1 MIKKRKA
8 ASWLSTEILP
18 VKELWPQRDDVLDAL
33 FRRPSRCHLIFNTFH
48 HSFPVQFFF
57 RASPKRK
64 LDHHPKNSQQSLHL
78 LDQKTFA
85 RTSTHQLSHPTPPTK
100 IKIMDDS
107 WQETAFTTR
116 HMHNRQSRNG
126 NSKGSSGKSKRTT
139 FDVRKTFGS
148 YTIKCPS
155 WFKLHNEMETEN
167 KDAVLELYRL
177 TECGRGVVGEMSLP
191 GVMRAA
197 VLLAASRK
205 SLQGILDVLK
215 PVKEVEEDKTEEK
228 KDDEDSGE
236 DSDEEEEEEEES
248 EEEPEPDRF
257 DTFEKNSFREPK
269 FWLRW
274 NGVLESPAVGEEK
287 AESGLGYIIF
297 PSNDCRKFKGTLN
310 CASLEWKDVA
320 ISGHKI
326 APRSE
331 SDVPVAWGPDEVP
344 M

>member
-1 MIKKRKA
+1 
-8 ASWLSTEILP
+8 
-18 VKELWPQRDDVLDAL
+18 
-33 FRRPSRCHLIFNTFH
+33 
-48 HSFPVQFFF
+48 
-57 RASPKRK
+57 
-64 LDHHPKNSQQSLHL
+64 
-78 LDQKTFA
+78 
-85 RTSTHQLSHPTPPTK
+85 
-100 IKIMDDS
+100 MDDS
-107 WQETAFTTR
+107 WQETAFTSR
-116 HMHNRQSRNG
+116 HMHNRQSRN
-126 NSKGSSGKSKRTT
+126 NATKPSSGKSKRTT

-155 WFKLHNEMETEN
+155 WFKLYNEMDTSSN
-167 KDAVLELYRL
+167 QDAVLELYRL
-177 TECGRGVVGEMSLP
+177 TECGNGVVGEMSLP
-191 GVMRAA
+191 GVIRAA

-205 SLQGILDVLK
+205 SLQGILETLE
-215 PVKEVEEDKTEEK
+215 PVKETEEEKGKEEK
-228 KDDEDSGE
+228 KKGEQNDDEDSDDE
-236 DSDEEEEEEEES
+236 DEDEEES
-248 EEEPEPDRF
+248 EESEPEPDRF

-274 NGVLESPAVGEEK
+274 NGVIESPAVGEEK

-331 SDVPVAWGPDEVP
+331 SDIPVAWGPDEVP

>member
-1 MIKKRKA
+1 
-8 ASWLSTEILP
+8 
-18 VKELWPQRDDVLDAL
+18 
-33 FRRPSRCHLIFNTFH
+33 
-48 HSFPVQFFF
+48 
-57 RASPKRK
+57 
-64 LDHHPKNSQQSLHL
+64 
-78 LDQKTFA
+78 
-85 RTSTHQLSHPTPPTK
+85 
-100 IKIMDDS
+100 MDDS
-107 WQETAFTTR
+107 WQEIAFSTR
-116 HMHNRQSRNG
+116 HMHNRQSRNNGTKTGG
-126 NSKGSSGKSKRTT
+126 NGKSKRTT
-139 FDVRKTFGS
+139 FDIRKAFGT

-155 WFKLHNEMETEN
+155 WFKLYNEIDTGEN

-191 GVMRAA
+191 GVIRAA

-205 SLQGILDVLK
+205 SLQGILDVLE
-215 PVKEVEEDKTEEK
+215 PVKEAEMDKLEEEKKVEK
-228 KDDEDSGE
+228 KDDEDS
-236 DSDEEEEEEEES
+236 DDEEEEEEES
-248 EEEPEPDRF
+248 EDEPEADRF
-257 DTFEKNSFREPK
+257 ETFEKNSFREPK

-320 ISGHKI
+320 FSGHKL

-331 SDVPVAWGPDEVP
+331 SDIPVSWGLEEVP

>member
-1 MIKKRKA
+1 
-8 ASWLSTEILP
+8 
-18 VKELWPQRDDVLDAL
+18 
-33 FRRPSRCHLIFNTFH
+33 
-48 HSFPVQFFF
+48 
-57 RASPKRK
+57 
-64 LDHHPKNSQQSLHL
+64 
-78 LDQKTFA
+78 
-85 RTSTHQLSHPTPPTK
+85 
-100 IKIMDDS
+100 MDDS
-107 WQETAFTTR
+107 WQETAFTSR
-116 HMHNRQSRNG
+116 HMHNRQSRNNG
-126 NSKGSSGKSKRTT
+126 SKSGGSGKSKRTT

-155 WFKLHNEMETEN
+155 WFKLYNEMDTSSN
-167 KDAVLELYRL
+167 QDAVLELYRL
-177 TECGRGVVGEMSLP
+177 TECGNGVVGEMSLP
-191 GVMRAA
+191 GVIRAA

-205 SLQGILDVLK
+205 SLQGILDTLE
-215 PVKEVEEDKTEEK
+215 PVKKVEEEKDEEEK
-228 KDDEDSGE
+228 KTGTGEDDE
-236 DSDEEEEEEEES
+236 DSDEEDEEES

-274 NGVLESPAVGEEK
+274 NGVIESPAVGEEK

-331 SDVPVAWGPDEVP
+331 SDIPVAWGLGEVP

>member
-1 MIKKRKA
+1 
-8 ASWLSTEILP
+8 
-18 VKELWPQRDDVLDAL
+18 
-33 FRRPSRCHLIFNTFH
+33 
-48 HSFPVQFFF
+48 
-57 RASPKRK
+57 
-64 LDHHPKNSQQSLHL
+64 
-78 LDQKTFA
+78 
-85 RTSTHQLSHPTPPTK
+85 
-100 IKIMDDS
+100 MDDS

-116 HMHNRQSRNG
+116 HMHNRQSRNS
-126 NSKGSSGKSKRTT
+126 NTKSSSGKSKRTT
-139 FDVRKTFGS
+139 FDVRKSFGS

-155 WFKLHNEMETEN
+155 WYKLFNEMQTESN

-177 TECGRGVVGEMSLP
+177 TDCGRGVVGEMSLP

-205 SLQGILDVLK
+205 SLQGILEGLE
-215 PVKEVEEDKTEEK
+215 PVKEVEEDKVEEDDK
-228 KDDEDSGE
+228 NKEQKDEESD
-236 DSDEEEEEEEES
+236 DEEEEEEQEES
-248 EEEPEPDRF
+248 EDEPEPDRF

-320 ISGHKI
+320 FSGHKI

-331 SDVPVAWGPDEVP
+331 SDIPVAWGPDEVP